1 MPLTDQTGITRIIW
15 RGLVSMRLAL
25 FLLLFIAGVAV
36 VGTLIPQGNPPA
48 FYQYA
53 YGSWRAG
60 IIRFFQ
66 LNSVFRSGVFL
77 VPTFLLT
84 ISLLACVADRWRPA
98 WRQVSTYHYRYH
110 EEDYT
115 GITTSKSLVTA
126 NPRETLA
133 ALVAACR
140 RRHYRAFTEV
150 REERLYLY
158 ADRGRCGVLGSL
170 LTHLSVVLI
179 VTGGL
184 YSGLAGFGGY
194 VNIPAGATVAIPR
207 AGFAA
212 RLDAF
217 RIDYYSDGTPKQYY
231 STLTVVDAG
240 REVEQR
246 VIAVNSPLTYKGVTL
261 YQAGYGWAVDGVL
274 KIQGREIQF
283 TAPDRETI
291 PLTGDLRLKAVFYPD
306 YVTDP
311 AGHPGSRSSRPANP
325 RVGYF
330 LLQGEKVISYSLVG
344 LNEPLAAGN
353 GLILTFTG
361 YRQYT
366 GLKVTHDPGIPVVYA
381 GAAFLLLGL
390 CLSFYVRRRQIWG
403 MVIPAEGGC
412 RVLLAGAAPRQPAGL
427 AGELEELLEEPLMG
441 AAVPAKKL

>member
-1 MPLTDQTGITRIIW
+1 MPSNDQPGPVRSIW

-25 FLLLFIAGVAV
+25 FLLLFIAGVAAL
-36 VGTLIPQGNPPA
+36 GTLIPQGNPPA

-53 YGSWRAG
+53 YGPWRAG
-60 IIRFFQ
+60 MIRFFQ
-66 LNSVFRSGVFL
+66 LNSIFRSWVFL
-77 VPTFLLT
+77 IPTFLLT
-84 ISLLACVADRWRPA
+84 ISLLACVVNRWRPA
-98 WRQVSTYHYRYH
+98 WRQVTTVHYRYQ

-115 GITTSKSLVTA
+115 DTTASKSLAAA
-126 NPRETLA
+126 NPREILA
-133 ALVAACR
+133 ALAGACR
-140 RRHYRAFTEV
+140 RRHYRAFTIT
-150 REERLYLY
+150 REGRLYLY
-158 ADRGRCGVLGSL
+158 ADRGRYGILGSL

-179 VTGGL
+179 VAGAL
-184 YSGLAGFGGY
+184 YSGLAGFRGY

-261 YQAGYGWAVDGVL
+261 YQASYGWAVDGVL
-274 KIQGREIQF
+274 KIRGRELQF

-291 PLTGDLRLKAVFYPD
+291 PLTDDLRLKAVFYPD

-311 AGHPGSRSSRPANP
+311 AGHPGSRSSRPDNP

-330 LLQGEKVISYSLVG
+330 LMQGDRVISYSIAG
-344 LNEPLAAGN
+344 LNEPLGAGN
-353 GLILTFTG
+353 GLGLTFTG
-361 YRQYT
+361 YRRYT
-366 GLKVTHDPGIPVVYA
+366 GLKVAHDPGIPVVYT
-381 GAAFLLLGL
+381 GAALLFLGL

-403 MVIPAEGGC
+403 MIIPAEGGC
-412 RVLLAGAAPRQPAGL
+412 RVLLAGVAPRQPAGL
-427 AGELEELLEEPLMG
+427 AGELEELLGEIAER
-441 AAVPAKKL
+441 